1 MISKD
6 SKIYIAG
13 HNGMVGSA
21 ILRALENKGYSN
33 LLLKNRTELDLTK
46 FDDVQS
52 FLSENKPDYIFL
64 AAARVGGIKANSESQ
79 AEFLYE
85 NITIQNNILYTSHKL
100 KIKNLMFLGSS
111 CIYPKNAPQPLKEE
125 YLLTSELEKTNEG
138 YALAKIAGIK
148 LCQYYNDQYNHN
160 YVSVMPTNLY
170 GPNDNYDLTS
180 SHVLPAIISKIHTAK
195 INNLKEVMLWGSG
208 RPKREFLH
216 VDDLADAC
224 IFLMEKSIHK
234 GIYNIGTQKDITIS
248 ELAAKVAEIIGY
260 SGKINFD
267 TNMPDGTM
275 RKILDISK
283 ITNIGWN
290 YKIKLDVGIKSTYLD
305 YLNDQWLNIDLIFL

>member
-1 MISKD
+1 
-6 SKIYIAG
+6 
-13 HNGMVGSA
+13 
-21 ILRALENKGYSN
+21 
-33 LLLKNRTELDLTK
+33 
-46 FDDVQS
+46 
-52 FLSENKPDYIFL
+52 
-64 AAARVGGIKANSESQ
+64 
-79 AEFLYE
+79 
-85 NITIQNNILYTSHKL
+85 
-100 KIKNLMFLGSS
+100 
-111 CIYPKNAPQPLKEE
+111 
-125 YLLTSELEKTNEG
+125 
-138 YALAKIAGIK
+138 
-148 LCQYYNDQYNHN
+148 
-160 YVSVMPTNLY
+160 
-170 GPNDNYDLTS
+170 
-180 SHVLPAIISKIHTAK
+180 
-195 INNLKEVMLWGSG
+195 MLWGSG

-305 YLNDQWLNIDLIFL
+305 YLKTING

>member
-1 MISKD
+1 MNF
-6 SKIYIAG
+6 Y
-13 HNGMVGSA
+13 
-21 ILRALENKGYSN
+21 L
-33 LLLKNRTELDLTK
+33 
-46 FDDVQS
+46 
-52 FLSENKPDYIFL
+52 LSEKGDSSI
-64 AAARVGGIKANSESQ
+64 IKIE
-79 AEFLYE
+79 
-85 NITIQNNILYTSHKL
+85 
-100 KIKNLMFLGSS
+100 NLMFLGSS

-195 INNLKEVMLWGSG
+195 VKNLKKVMLWGSG

-234 GIYNIGTQKDITIS
+234 GIYNIGTQKDLTIS

-290 YKIKLDVGIKSTYLD
+290 HKIKLDAGIKSTYLD
-305 YLNDQWLNIDLIFL
+305 YLKTING

>member
-1 MISKD
+1 
-6 SKIYIAG
+6 
-13 HNGMVGSA
+13 MVGSA

-52 FLSENKPDYIFL
+52 FLSDNKPDYIFL

-290 YKIKLDVGIKSTYLD
+290 YKIKLDAGIKSTYLD
-305 YLNDQWLNIDLIFL
+305 YLKTING

>member
-283 ITNIGWN
+283 ITDIGWN
-290 YKIKLDVGIKSTYLD
+290 YKIKLDAGIKSTYLD
-305 YLNDQWLNIDLIFL
+305 YLKTING

>member
-1 MISKD
+1 MVSKD

-46 FDDVQS
+46 FDEVQS

-224 IFLMEKSIHK
+224 VFLMEKSIHK

-290 YKIKLDVGIKSTYLD
+290 YKIKLDAGIKSTYLD
-305 YLNDQWLNIDLIFL
+305 YLKTING

>member
-1 MISKD
+1 
-6 SKIYIAG
+6 
-13 HNGMVGSA
+13 MVGSA

-248 ELAAKVAEIIGY
+248 ELAAKVAEIIEY

-290 YKIKLDVGIKSTYLD
+290 YKIKLDAGIKSTYLD
-305 YLNDQWLNIDLIFL
+305 YLKTING

>member
-1 MISKD
+1 
-6 SKIYIAG
+6 
-13 HNGMVGSA
+13 MVGSA

-290 YKIKLDVGIKSTYLD
+290 YKIKLDAGIKSTYLD
-305 YLNDQWLNIDLIFL
+305 YLKTING

>member
-1 MISKD
+1 MVSKD

-46 FDDVQS
+46 FDDVKS
-52 FLSENKPDYIFL
+52 FLGENKPDYIFL

-100 KIKNLMFLGSS
+100 KIENLMFLGSS

-195 INNLKEVMLWGSG
+195 VKNLKKVMLWGSG

-234 GIYNIGTQKDITIS
+234 GIYNIGTQKDLTIS

-290 YKIKLDVGIKSTYLD
+290 HKIKLDAGIKSTYLD
-305 YLNDQWLNIDLIFL
+305 YLKTING

>member
-1 MISKD
+1 
-6 SKIYIAG
+6 
-13 HNGMVGSA
+13 MVGSA

-195 INNLKEVMLWGSG
+195 TNNLKEVMLWGSG

-290 YKIKLDVGIKSTYLD
+290 YKIKLDAGIKSTYLD
-305 YLNDQWLNIDLIFL
+305 YLKTING